1 MCFKWFLKK
10 HVTKTNL
17 RQQNVPRKPFFGV
30 WGRHHPL
37 TQPNGTLWIPGCFNR
52 FNRFNPE
59 AYMASTSS
67 WSQRFKSPPRSPK
80 PIAGPLVVPSKPRE
94 RVMRSQSLQS
104 SLATNKNPPGNGLIR
119 LFRGK
124 KSIHRSQAS
133 LKLTAIKSLQ
143 ISHPK
148 RKCHF
153 PTIHFRGE
161 LLILGRVDGF
171 KRFLVFLPQS
181 LKKDDPIF
189 FTWVHTYFSRRN
201 ELQARNVG
209 SGYINCQCENESPRK
224 KHRRFFQI
232 SRCPLGLKIQQ
243 ENNI

>member
-1 MCFKWFLKK
+1 MDFHNASPPENCLNECAKIFKKVGELKDG
-10 HVTKTNL
+10 NL
-17 RQQNVPRKPFFGV
+17 PPNTCNLVKIFGNKMYHGSPFFGV

-104 SLATNKNPPGNGLIR
+104 CLAISNKNPLGNGLISM

-124 KSIHRSQAS
+124 KKSNHRSKAS
-133 LKLTAIKSLQ
+133 LKLTTKVPANKPS
-143 ISHPK
+143 PK
-148 RKCHF
+148 GNF
-153 PTIHFRGE
+153 IFQPSILGGE
-161 LLILGRVDGF
+161 LLVLGRVDGF

-181 LKKDDPIF
+181 LKNDPISSHMSAHIF
-189 FTWVHTYFSRRN
+189 FSKEWTSST
-201 ELQARNVG
+201 
-209 SGYINCQCENESPRK
+209 
-224 KHRRFFQI
+224 
-232 SRCPLGLKIQQ
+232 
-243 ENNI
+243 